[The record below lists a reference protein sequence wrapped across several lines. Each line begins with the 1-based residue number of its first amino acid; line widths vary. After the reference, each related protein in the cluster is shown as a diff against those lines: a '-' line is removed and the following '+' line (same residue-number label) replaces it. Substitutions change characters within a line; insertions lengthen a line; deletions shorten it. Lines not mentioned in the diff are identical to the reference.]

1 MGRHRRHKVPDS
13 FNTKLEQ
20 LLKYGD
26 PPQSEVFVLNV
37 MRSVQ
42 REQGTRRVI
51 LWVFGLIGALFGLSG
66 AMMLSTPVSQALTS
80 ALSFPM
86 METMQVSLF
95 VTAAAALYVWF
106 MNDDFT
112 LGN

>member
-1 MGRHRRHKVPDS
+1 MPDS
-13 FNTKLEQ
+13 FDTKLEQ
-20 LLKYGD
+20 LLKYID
-26 PPQSEVFVLNV
+26 PPQGEAFVLNV
-37 MRSVQ
+37 VRSVQ
-42 REQGTRRVI
+42 REQRTRRII

-66 AMMLSTPVSQALTS
+66 AMILSAPVSQALTS

>member
-1 MGRHRRHKVPDS
+1 VPDS
-13 FNTKLEQ
+13 FDTKLEQ
-20 LLKYGD
+20 LLKYSD

-42 REQGTRRVI
+42 RELGTRRVI

-66 AMMLSTPVSQALTS
+66 AMMLSAPVSQALTS